1 MTFRGKQWKRSG
13 NCYNLVGYQIDI
25 YQWNS
30 GKNANFL
37 VCAGYQNRN
46 HVEKAFSKGPEARD
60 AAIEYAL
67 SIKDKYRIDDKPE
80 HGERDF
86 YIVYG

>member
-1 MTFRGKQWKRSG
+1 MTFRGKQWKRHG
-13 NCYNLVGYQIDI
+13 NRYNLVGYQVDI

-37 VCAGYQNRN
+37 VCAGYSNRN

-60 AAIEYAL
+60 AAIQYAL
-67 SIKDKYRIDDKPE
+67 SIKDKYRIDDMPDQV
-80 HGERDF
+80 ERDF